1 MTEDNTRPISVAELL
16 ARNGTIGS
24 PPVGGHRRRKRR
36 NAVSVAELTGEIPI
50 VRTGEIPVVAE
61 EERSDEIPADEVE
74 ASEASAALDTE
85 EPGDEPSAEYAEPES
100 AETVV
105 VYSSDDSGAAGVEI
119 HDHTADYTSEYTS
132 EYAEDAVYT
141 DAPDYT
147 PEYVDT
153 EAVEETVVY
162 EDVAVDDEEP
172 VVEDLEQVEG
182 AEAAVEPDEAV
193 AAEEAVEPDE
203 AVAAEE
209 VEVAAPEPVV
219 PEPVVSSPPRS
230 GVPWA
235 RRNRGPE
242 RSHDPRPKR
251 RSSHAEQMSYDPVD
265 ESVDIADL
273 VAEQAPDPEELRSY
287 LRSSTGALFSG
298 ETVADDLARR
308 GLLSESDEA
317 YANEDYEDDDLVET
331 PRRGALAV
339 LGSSVVAILQS
350 LLAVVFGAGLFIAFD
365 QLWRWNNIVALALST
380 LVIVALV
387 VGVHVVRKT
396 EDFVSILI
404 AVAVGILVTFG
415 PLALQST

>member
-61 EERSDEIPADEVE
+61 EERSNEIPADEVE

-182 AEAAVEPDEAV
+182 AAA
-193 AAEEAVEPDE
+193 AVEPDE

-209 VEVAAPEPVV
+209 VEVAASEPVV

>member
-61 EERSDEIPADEVE
+61 EERSDEVHADEVE
-74 ASEASAALDTE
+74 ASEASAAQYIE
-85 EPGDEPSAEYAEPES
+85 EPADEPSAEYAEPES
-100 AETVV
+100 AEAVV
-105 VYSSDDSGAAGVEI
+105 VYSSDDSGAADVEI
-119 HDHTADYTSEYTS
+119 HDHTADYTS

-153 EAVEETVVY
+153 AVPEAAVVEETGVY
-162 EDVAVDDEEP
+162 EDVVVDDEEP
-172 VVEDLEQVEG
+172 AVEDLEEVEV

-193 AAEEAVEPDE
+193 AAEE
-203 AVAAEE
+203 
-209 VEVAAPEPVV
+209 VEVSASEPVV
-219 PEPVVSSPPRS
+219 PEPVVPARVVSSPPRS
-230 GVPWA
+230 GIPWA

-308 GLLSESDEA
+308 GVLSESDEA
-317 YANEDYEDDDLVET
+317 YADEDLGDS